1 MPLKNYE
8 QKLLADVFLN
18 ILIFITKL
26 MLNVLIKN
34 NISNFMYLY
43 FLWDNMVTF

>member
-18 ILIFITKL
+18 ILIFKINAQR
-26 MLNVLIKN
+26 LNQK
-34 NISNFMYLY
+34 
-43 FLWDNMVTF
+43 